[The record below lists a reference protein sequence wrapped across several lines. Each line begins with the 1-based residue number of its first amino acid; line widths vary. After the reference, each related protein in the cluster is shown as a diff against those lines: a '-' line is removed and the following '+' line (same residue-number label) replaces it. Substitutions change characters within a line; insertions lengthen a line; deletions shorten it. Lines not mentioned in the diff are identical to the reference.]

1 MIVICTILYI
11 TLCSVYVCVM
21 QVTELVHHVSI
32 DISLLRGLLA
42 ELAEQFAHSSRW
54 NRRQTFAHLCS
65 QLVTDRVLVDD
76 MFARDVLPHLLDLS
90 WDPVPNVR
98 LAVART
104 LSQDIMDNRTSK
116 PSRFII
122 ALSRP

>member
-1 MIVICTILYI
+1 M
-11 TLCSVYVCVM
+11 
-21 QVTELVHHVSI
+21 TELVKQVSSHVP
-32 DISLLRGLLA
+32 LLRGLLA

-54 NRRQTFAHLCS
+54 SRRQTFALLCS
-65 QLVTDRVLVDD
+65 RLVQSDSLTDD

-104 LSQDIMDNRTSK
+104 LSVHIMDNRKSTLFCWVTYI
-116 PSRFII
+116 FIMY
-122 ALSRP
+122 L